1 MMNYYDFLENVF
13 NNVEVEYLKRGK
25 TYYEQGR
32 VKDFWINT
40 SDEAIQFIAEV
51 EGNEAYQPYIIIRK
65 KNQVTELTVRC
76 DCPFF
81 KKYKHICKHITALY
95 YYVIYNKDKIKPLDQ
110 NEMENNF
117 IATMLINF
125 LNQKISYNEKLN
137 LNVEYTIEFNNFNY
151 LDYDAELTIKV
162 GFDKLYVV
170 KNVASFLESI
180 DNSIEYEFSKN
191 FVFNPLLHDFKQ
203 DDRKI
208 FEYLSHIYY
217 ADTMKRQV
225 GYHLKGENV
234 IFSGKKVYLKNNM
247 VRYILENLKDRTFNV
262 KFGSNEYTNV
272 RVEFENIPFKIELEE
287 KNGDI
292 ILGLN
297 KEKNPIKL
305 NSNGDLYLLDNKLY
319 VLDNKG
325 FLCYAMNLMIDAD
338 TIKFTGELKENL
350 LISLPKLLKCK
361 GIELKGEL
369 KNRLIESDLK
379 SEIYIDKYKKGIRV
393 DVVFKYGK
401 EKINPLSKH
410 NISPFIIR
418 NYETEVKI
426 LDILNQSGFREL
438 NNFYVLEDE
447 GRIYMF
453 LKHVLPVLKSMSE
466 IFYTDSVKKIYKD
479 KNVYA
484 TTKIKNVDYGLVEI
498 EFNIS
503 DVDKKEIVN
512 VLKSIK
518 EKKNYHK
525 LKSGEFISLEEKSIE
540 QVKKILDEF
549 DETEIVQNRIDIP
562 KYRAISL
569 LNKIDKEIEIEGRI
583 EIDNL
588 LNKIK
593 NVTQENIDV
602 PENLK
607 NVLRDYQVTGFKW
620 LKLLSNIDLGG
631 ILADDMGLG
640 KTLQTIAL
648 IESEKTQGKTLI
660 VVPSSLLF
668 NWQSE
673 FEKFAP
679 DTKVLVVQG
688 NKKKREELVELI
700 DKNDVIITSYPLIR
714 RDIELY
720 ENFVFNIC
728 ILDEAQHIKNP
739 ESLNARSVKKIKSR
753 VKFALTGTP
762 IENNLIELWSIFDF
776 ILPGILYT
784 RSRFIDKYE
793 KPILKDNSEEALND
807 LKKTISPFILRR
819 KKSDVL
825 LELPDKIETKLVCE
839 MTKKQSELYKAYL
852 FKARE
857 DVEKLIKN
865 GEFST
870 NKIHVLKLLTRLR
883 QICCHPSLFLEN
895 YKGDSGKLNQF
906 EELIEELLEG
916 GHRVL
921 VFSQFVS
928 LLDLVKK
935 ILDRKRVKYSYLD
948 GSTELKERKV
958 IVDEFNSGKTNVF
971 LLSLKAGGT
980 GLNLATADTVIH
992 LDPWWNPAVEEQA
1005 ADRAHRMGQ
1014 KNVVQVFKMITKD
1027 SIEEKIYDLQYKKK
1041 ELIDSVIK
1049 EGEVFINSLSEK
1061 EILEILK

>member
-1 MMNYYDFLENVF
+1 M
-13 NNVEVEYLKRGK
+13 
-25 TYYEQGR
+25 
-32 VKDFWINT
+32 
-40 SDEAIQFIAEV
+40 
-51 EGNEAYQPYIIIRK
+51 
-65 KNQVTELTVRC
+65 
-76 DCPFF
+76 
-81 KKYKHICKHITALY
+81 
-95 YYVIYNKDKIKPLDQ
+95 
-110 NEMENNF
+110 
-117 IATMLINF
+117 
-125 LNQKISYNEKLN
+125 
-137 LNVEYTIEFNNFNY
+137 
-151 LDYDAELTIKV
+151 
-162 GFDKLYVV
+162 
-170 KNVASFLESI
+170 
-180 DNSIEYEFSKN
+180 
-191 FVFNPLLHDFKQ
+191 
-203 DDRKI
+203 
-208 FEYLSHIYY
+208 
-217 ADTMKRQV
+217 
-225 GYHLKGENV
+225 
-234 IFSGKKVYLKNNM
+234 
-247 VRYILENLKDRTFNV
+247 
-262 KFGSNEYTNV
+262 
-272 RVEFENIPFKIELEE
+272 
-287 KNGDI
+287 
-292 ILGLN
+292 
-297 KEKNPIKL
+297 
-305 NSNGDLYLLDNKLY
+305 
-319 VLDNKG
+319 
-325 FLCYAMNLMIDAD
+325 
-338 TIKFTGELKENL
+338 
-350 LISLPKLLKCK
+350 
-361 GIELKGEL
+361 
-369 KNRLIESDLK
+369 
-379 SEIYIDKYKKGIRV
+379 
-393 DVVFKYGK
+393 
-401 EKINPLSKH
+401 
-410 NISPFIIR
+410 
-418 NYETEVKI
+418 
-426 LDILNQSGFREL
+426 
-438 NNFYVLEDE
+438 
-447 GRIYMF
+447 
-453 LKHVLPVLKSMSE
+453 
-466 IFYTDSVKKIYKD
+466 
-479 KNVYA
+479 
-484 TTKIKNVDYGLVEI
+484 
-498 EFNIS
+498 
-503 DVDKKEIVN
+503 N

-518 EKKNYHK
+518 EKKKYHR

-549 DETEIVQNRIDIP
+549 DETEIVQNRVDIP

-569 LNKIDKEIEIEGRI
+569 LNKIDKGIEIEGRI

-620 LKLLSNIDLGG
+620 LKLLSNIGLGG

-720 ENFVFNIC
+720 EKFVFNIC

-807 LKKTISPFILRR
+807 LKKIISPFILRR

-883 QICCHPSLFLEN
+883 QICCHPLLFLEN

-1049 EGEVFINSLSEK
+1049 EGEVFISSLSEN

>member
-1 MMNYYDFLENVF
+1 MNYYDFLENVF